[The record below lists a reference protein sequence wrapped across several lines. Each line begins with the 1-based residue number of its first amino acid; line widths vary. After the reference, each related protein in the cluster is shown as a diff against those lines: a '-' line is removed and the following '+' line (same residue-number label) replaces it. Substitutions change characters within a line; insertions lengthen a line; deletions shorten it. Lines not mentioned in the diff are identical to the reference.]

1 MSGRITRA
9 RLKAIIGGSAGNL
22 VEWYD
27 WFAYATFSLYFA
39 PVFFPKGNYTAQLL
53 GTSAIF
59 ALGFLMRP
67 LGAWFMGIYADRHGR
82 KAGLA
87 LSVGLMCAG
96 SLLIAVAPTHAQVGI
111 AAPLILVLAR
121 LIQGLSLGGEY
132 GASATYISEM
142 APKHRR
148 GFWSSFQYATLSGGQ
163 LCAIGVALIMQAWLT
178 EAELTAWG
186 WRIPFVIGAVLALLV
201 YLLRRQLS
209 ETPSFEAMPADRPES
224 SIKHLWGNHRR
235 EFILVAMMSA
245 GGGLASYAFTTYM
258 LKFLVNTTGFDK
270 RTATLIIAAVLVWS
284 FISQPIW
291 GHLAD
296 KFGRKPLLIFS
307 GTGVMLCAVP
317 VFSAMA
323 HAATPLIA
331 FGLALIPI
339 TLHGGYT
346 ANNAMVKAELFPV
359 HIRSLG
365 VALPYALGNTVFA
378 GTVESVALWFKGAG
392 IEAGFYW
399 YVSAVVAMAL
409 TAFIMLPETRDNSL
423 ITED

>member
-1 MSGRITRA
+1 MAATISRE
-9 RLKAIIGGSAGNL
+9 RLKAIIGGSLGNL

-39 PVFFPKGNYTAQLL
+39 PVFFPKGDYTAQLL

-59 ALGFLMRP
+59 AVGFIMRP
-67 LGAWFMGIYADRHGR
+67 IGAWVMGVYADRHGR

-96 SLLIAVAPTHAQVGI
+96 SLLIAVAPTHAQSGI
-111 AAPLILVLAR
+111 LAPIILVLAR

-142 APKHRR
+142 APKNRR

-163 LCAIGVALIMQAWLT
+163 LTAIGVALIMQAWLT

-186 WRIPFVIGAVLALLV
+186 WRIPFVIGAALALGV
-201 YLLRRQLS
+201 YLLRRQLA
-209 ETPSFEAMPADRPES
+209 ETPSFENMKADRPKS
-224 SIKHLWGNHRR
+224 SIGALWRHHRR
-235 EFILVAMMSA
+235 ESILVAMMSA

-258 LKFLVNTTGFDK
+258 LKFLVNTSGFDK
-270 RTATLIIAAVLVWS
+270 RTATLVIASALVWS
-284 FISQPIW
+284 FISQPLW
-291 GHLAD
+291 GLAAD

-317 VFSAMA
+317 VFTAMA
-323 HAATPLIA
+323 QASTPLIA
-331 FGLALIPI
+331 FGLMLIPI

-346 ANNAMVKAELFPV
+346 ANNAMVKAELFPA

-365 VALPYALGNTVFA
+365 VALPYALGNMVFA
-378 GTVESVALWFKGAG
+378 GTVETVALWFKDQG

-399 YVSAVVAMAL
+399 YVSAIVGMAL
-409 TAFIMLPETRDNSL
+409 TAFILLPETKQTSL
-423 ITED
+423 IEED